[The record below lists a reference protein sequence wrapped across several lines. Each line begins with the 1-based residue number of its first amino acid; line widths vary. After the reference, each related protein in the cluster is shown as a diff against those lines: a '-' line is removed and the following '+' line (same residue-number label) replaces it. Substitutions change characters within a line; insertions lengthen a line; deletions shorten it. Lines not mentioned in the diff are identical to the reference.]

1 MKSYFTIFIIL
12 AALAP
17 LKAQSVFNTAL
28 LRKMY
33 DSPPTETVPVL
44 VLAKPGATPDFRA
57 FPTTKLYY
65 KVGNIYSITA
75 SLQDINNIAKL
86 SAVIRMEYV
95 QHDLKLMADTCVV
108 RNRIRDIK
116 LGLSPLTQA
125 YDGTGV
131 TVGVIDSGT
140 DFNHPDFKDSNGN
153 SRIKFLWDMNKP
165 VAANTPTPFGYG
177 QEWTNADIDMG
188 LCTHDDLAHYG
199 HGSNSSGIAAGN
211 GLSIGHF
218 EGMAPKA
225 DIIVVAL
232 DFGRPGFTIAD
243 ALQYIITKA
252 QLLGQPLVVNASVGD
267 YYGSHDGTD
276 LEAQMISGMIAS
288 VPGRAMV
295 AACGNGGGN
304 AFHVGYNT
312 TAVDTFFTWISSGSS
327 NIYLDEYSDTT
338 QVKNVFYS
346 VGVNNGGL
354 TNLGNIPFKPYNYA
368 LNTLKRDTIYNNSN
382 RIGIVES
389 MASINSFGVYELSL
403 KISADS
409 SNYLWRIEHTGPGR
423 IDSWNFNYISGTM
436 PTPAEYPNI
445 VNYKMADTVQT
456 IVSGFHCS
464 NEIISVANYVNRKI
478 YQDVNNNTQVTAETA
493 GQISQTSSLG
503 PTRDNRI
510 KPDIAASGATILTTG
525 AIAMLP
531 NLIANAPQVVAL
543 GGYHVT
549 AGGTSASSPV
559 VAGLAALYL
568 QKHPTATNQQVKQ
581 AIINCA
587 YSDVFTGTSLPNNQW
602 GYGKLDGFAAMTCGE
617 VVTGLKD
624 QKYHAGINVIPNP
637 VNGEATVFFEKEE
650 TRIIRLYNST
660 GQLVLKDD
668 CSANT
673 YKLMRNNLPSG
684 LYFIECESKNEVKRL
699 KILIL

>member
-1 MKSYFTIFIIL
+1 MKFYFTIFIIL
-12 AALAP
+12 ASLLPA
-17 LKAQSVFNTAL
+17 KAQSVFNTAL
-28 LRKMY
+28 LRKIY
-33 DSPPTETVPVL
+33 DSPPTETVPILVL
-44 VLAKPGATPDFRA
+44 VKPNAEPDFLA
-57 FPTTKLYY
+57 FQGVKLNY
-65 KVGNIYSITA
+65 KAGNIYSLSA
-75 SLQDINNIAKL
+75 SLQAVKGIASL
-86 SAVIRMEYV
+86 SSVLRMEYL
-95 QHDLKLMADTCVV
+95 QHDLKVMADTAIV

-131 TVGVIDSGT
+131 TVGIIDSGT

-165 VAANTPTPFGYG
+165 LAANTPTPFGYG

-188 LCTHDDLAHYG
+188 LCTHTDLAHYG

-211 GLSIGHF
+211 GLSIGHY

-232 DFGRPGFTIAD
+232 DFGRPGYTIAD

-276 LEAQMISGMIAS
+276 LEAQMISNMIAN

-304 AFHVGYNT
+304 DFHVGYNT
-312 TAVDTFFTWISSGSS
+312 TVTDTNFTWITSGGS
-327 NIYLDEYSDTT
+327 NIYLDEYSDTA
-338 QVKNVFYS
+338 QIKNVFYS
-346 VGVNNGGL
+346 VGVNNGAL
-354 TNLGNIPFKPYNYA
+354 TDLGNIPFKPYNYA

-382 RIGIVES
+382 RIGVVES

-403 KISADS
+403 RIKADS
-409 SNYLWRIEHTGPGR
+409 TNYLWRIEHTGPGR
-423 IDSWNFNYISGTM
+423 IDSWNFNYVSGTL
-436 PTPAEYPNI
+436 PTIAQYPHI
-445 VNYKMADTVQT
+445 ANYKMPDTLQT

-464 NEIISVANYVNRKI
+464 DEIISVANYVNRKI
-478 YQDVNNNTQVTAETA
+478 YQDVNNNTQVTSETA
-493 GQISQTSSLG
+493 GQISRSSSIG

-510 KPDIAASGATILTTG
+510 KPDIAASGATILTAG
-525 AIAMLP
+525 AVAMLP
-531 NLIANAPQVVAL
+531 NLIANAPQVVAF

-559 VAGLAALYL
+559 VAGLVALYL
-568 QKHPTATNQQVKQ
+568 QKNPTATNQQIKQ
-581 AIINCA
+581 AIINCS
-587 YSDVFTGTSLPNNQW
+587 YSDGFTGTSLPNNQW
-602 GYGKLDGFAAMTCGE
+602 GYGKLDGFAAMTCGT
-617 VVTGLKD
+617 VVTGLTD
-624 QKYHAGINVIPNP
+624 QKNNTGIRLLPNP
-637 VNGEATVFFEKEE
+637 MTSETIVLFEKEE
-650 TRIIRLYNST
+650 ARTIKLYNNT
-660 GQLVLKDD
+660 GQLVLKEE
-668 CSANT
+668 SRTNSYT
-673 YKLMRNNLPSG
+673 LKRNNLPAG
-684 LYFIECESKNEVKRL
+684 LYVIECEGKNEVKRL